1 MNQNVC
7 RAKRSHAIIIDANCT
22 LNLNIDLM
30 QSEHFI
36 HSTLKFNFRSEGV
49 FATLIAVIRRIRWCT
64 STHFSINLH
73 PVEFFY
79 RFYFFYGLSEC
90 VKYTIFIAD
99 QNCICNSRPGLMHF
113 CGKEISKMRLV
124 WQNSIKKTVPPFFQE
139 SQFFSFSIFIVFLRK
154 NWEIS
159 ESIGSFFLLILF
171 SHNSL

>member
-7 RAKRSHAIIIDANCT
+7 RAKRSHAIIIYANCT

-113 CGKEISKMRLV
+113 CGKEISKNAFGV
-124 WQNSIKKTVPPFFQE
+124 TEFDKKNSTTV
-139 SQFFSFSIFIVFLRK
+139 FSRVTVFL
-154 NWEIS
+154 
-159 ESIGSFFLLILF
+159 FLNFHRLF
-171 SHNSL
+171 T